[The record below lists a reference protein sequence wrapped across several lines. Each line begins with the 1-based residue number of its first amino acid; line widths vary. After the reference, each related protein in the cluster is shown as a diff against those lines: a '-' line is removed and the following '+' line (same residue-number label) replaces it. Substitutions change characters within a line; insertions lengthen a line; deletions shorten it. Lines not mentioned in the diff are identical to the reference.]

1 MPHSPIS
8 NPQSPNPNPDSL
20 VILLSLSPT
29 HLISIIIIIKMPLS
43 HCIAHL
49 KVELDPE
56 PSKGIC
62 SWDGSNALD
71 DIPPPGKKKLGRNGE
86 GGVVGE
92 VSTFSCGRKWVM
104 RDFSCKLLA
113 SF

>member
-1 MPHSPIS
+1 
-8 NPQSPNPNPDSL
+8 
-20 VILLSLSPT
+20 
-29 HLISIIIIIKMPLS
+29 MPLS

-71 DIPPPGKKKLGRNGE
+71 DVGWYPSSGE
-86 GGVVGE
+86 
-92 VSTFSCGRKWVM
+92 KNWV
-104 RDFSCKLLA
+104 
-113 SF
+113 